1 MKKLFTFV
9 LLSLLAS
16 AAFAG
21 IPRQKEERMQ
31 LEADSFINAMPP
43 GLQDGQSTAIERALR
58 GDFSFLQKVRNAR
71 NARPEFSAVV
81 KVSDFLIP
89 GPADSI
95 PARLF
100 VPENAKGKLPLLLY
114 FHGGGWTIGSI
125 NSCSRFCDALAATG
139 KTIVLAIDYCL
150 APEHPY
156 PEPLDDCRAA
166 YGWTLANADNLGS
179 ASGLVSLGGDS
190 SGGNLALAVAGTEG
204 IAEPRSLVLFYPVTK
219 AFADGSDSWNDYGSG
234 YGLDSRLMD
243 SFNRA
248 YTSRLTEE
256 ERNIP
261 AISPALGMC
270 KLPPVLFVAAGR
282 DILFD
287 QGKEFCKGLRR
298 RGTRLQREEFSG
310 AVHLFITVP
319 GQSAAFA
326 EAVKLTANF
335 LAR

>member
-1 MKKLFTFV
+1 MKKLFTLI
-9 LLSLLAS
+9 LLSLLSS
-16 AAFAG
+16 AAIAG
-21 IPRQKEERMQ
+21 ISRQKQARM
-31 LEADSFINAMPP
+31 LIEADSFINAMPP

-58 GDFSFLQKVRNAR
+58 GDFSFLEKVRTAR
-71 NARPEFSAVV
+71 NASPEFSRGV

-139 KTIVLAIDYCL
+139 KAIVLAVDYRL
-150 APEHPY
+150 APQHPY

-166 YGWTLANADNLGS
+166 YSWTLANAGSLGS
-179 ASGLVSLGGDS
+179 APELVSLGGDS
-190 SGGNLALAVAGTEG
+190 SGGNLALAVAGTKG
-204 IAEPRSLVLFYPVTK
+204 TAEPRSLVLFYPVTK
-219 AFADGSDSWNDYGSG
+219 AFADGSDSWDTYGSG

-248 YTSRLTEE
+248 YTSGLSRE

-261 AISPALGMC
+261 AISPALGIG

-287 QGKEFCKGLRR
+287 QGKEFCKDLRQH
-298 RGTRLQREEFSG
+298 GTRVSREEFLG

-319 GQSAAFA
+319 GQPAAFA
-326 EAVKLTANF
+326 EAVYLTAKF
-335 LAR
+335 LEQ

>member
-1 MKKLFTFV
+1 MKKLFTLV

-21 IPRQKEERMQ
+21 ISRQKHERM
-31 LEADSFINAMPP
+31 LMEADSFINAMPP
-43 GLQDGQSTAIERALR
+43 GLQDGQSTAIERALY
-58 GDFSFLQKVRNAR
+58 GDMSFLQKVRNVR
-71 NARPEFSAVV
+71 NSSPEISDGV

-89 GPADSI
+89 GSADSI

-100 VPENAKGKLPLLLY
+100 VPENANGKLPLLLY

-139 KTIVLAIDYCL
+139 KAIVLAIDYRL

-156 PEPLDDCRAA
+156 PEPLDDCRSA
-166 YGWTLANADNLGS
+166 YSWTLVNADKLGS
-179 ASGLVSLGGDS
+179 APGLVSVGGDS

-204 IAEPRSLVLFYPVTK
+204 IAQPCSLVLFYPVTK
-219 AFADGSDSWNDYGSG
+219 AFADGSSSWNDYGSG

-256 ERNIP
+256 ERNTP
-261 AISPALGMC
+261 AISPALGKC

-287 QGKEFCKGLRR
+287 QGKEFCDGLRQC
-298 RGTRLQREEFSG
+298 GTRLQREEFPG

-319 GQSAAFA
+319 GQATAFA
-326 EAVKLTANF
+326 EAVDLTAKF